1 MCRAAR
7 FGVAAIL
14 ALAVAALP
22 VMLDRCAES
31 CETHQATVA
40 STPACHH
47 TTSTGTHITDVPT
60 PCGHDHSGSAVT
72 AAKSVAPIERASV
85 LLATTGSPL
94 PVAPPA
100 GDDVRVDPHSRPDSS
115 PPFAGRSLPL
125 RI

>member
-22 VMLDRCAES
+22 VMLDRCTES
-31 CETHQATVA
+31 CEAHQVAVA
-40 STPACHH
+40 STPVCHH
-47 TTSTGTHITDVPT
+47 ATATATYITNLPA
-60 PCGHDHSGSAVT
+60 PCGHDHNGSAVT

-85 LLATTGSPL
+85 LLATTGSPF

-100 GDDVRVDPHSRPDSS
+100 GDDVRVDPHSPPDSS